1 MLSLNDSTSLP
12 CTDLLVLEDREDMRA
27 WLVDIGRQ
35 VFPQA
40 RVTACGTLAQASRW
54 LDAHPDRLTGQTGCL
69 VALVD
74 LGLPDGNGISLVQRL
89 SLSGDHVLPVVTT
102 IFDDDVSLCDAIAAG
117 ARGYLLKE
125 HAADV
130 MVGYLRRICQ
140 GEPPLS
146 PRIARRILQCMQQR
160 GAQGSRDAVLSGDDA
175 RLSPRET
182 EVLGIIG
189 RGLRVNEAAQVLGLT
204 EHTVAGYV
212 KVIYRKLNISSRA
225 EAALEASRRKLV

>member
-1 MLSLNDSTSLP
+1 MLSLNDSPPLP

-40 RVTACGTLAQASRW
+40 RVNACETLAQAGRW
-54 LDAHPDRLTGQTGCL
+54 LDAHPDRLTGKTGCL

-89 SLSGDHVLPVVTT
+89 SLAGDHVLPVVTT

-125 HAADV
+125 HTADV

-146 PRIARRILQCMQQR
+146 PRMARRILQCMQQR
-160 GAQGSRDAVLSGDDA
+160 VQGGRQAALPEDDA